1 MVVVT
6 NKVVLMVQADKL
18 VLFNL
23 KILMVYLKNL
33 LERHL
38 FRIMQHHFVAFMVEH
53 ILENATKKLELV
65 LTVVKWGIWLE
76 TVQRD
81 VVLLTLKMLR
91 SKQKAKDLG
100 IGIHHD

>member
-1 MVVVT
+1 
-6 NKVVLMVQADKL
+6 
-18 VLFNL
+18 
-23 KILMVYLKNL
+23 
-33 LERHL
+33 
-38 FRIMQHHFVAFMVEH
+38 MQHHFVAFMVEH